1 MMDESKLCLAR
12 IKIQFPE
19 NKWISEIFKNY
30 PDVELDISYF
40 LPYDFE
46 ISIGTAKIEI
56 RHFRIDQIA
65 NDIKKHPS
73 VFEFS
78 LLEKV
83 KNRMIFIVKT
93 RNPYILY
100 CVIKCG
106 VIIDFPVRVRENFAV
121 WKLMSSRKG
130 IDDLLTLF
138 EEKDINFSL
147 LRIGNAPYN
156 LNDKKPKL
164 TQEES
169 WILNTAIS
177 LGFFEV
183 PRKISLELLAE
194 KLGKS
199 KSHLSVILR
208 KIIKKKV
215 MFEI

>member
-1 MMDESKLCLAR
+1 MDESKLCLAR

-106 VIIDFPVRVRENFAV
+106 VIIDFPVRIRENFAV
-121 WKLMSSRKG
+121 WKLMSS
-130 IDDLLTLF
+130 
-138 EEKDINFSL
+138 
-147 LRIGNAPYN
+147 
-156 LNDKKPKL
+156 
-164 TQEES
+164 
-169 WILNTAIS
+169 
-177 LGFFEV
+177 
-183 PRKISLELLAE
+183 
-194 KLGKS
+194 
-199 KSHLSVILR
+199 
-208 KIIKKKV
+208 
-215 MFEI
+215 